1 MWFLPTEREKEQK
14 QPKLN
19 QPSNNSGN
27 NRTVN
32 NTVAEGKDIQHVT
45 NNNTAWNFMPQT
57 RRRMHQTRLNTYPEV
72 EGMNVQ
78 ALLDTGSSVKIVS
91 AKFFSSIG

>member
-45 NNNTAWNFMPQT
+45 NNNTAWNFMPEQQEECIKLGLTPT
-57 RRRMHQTRLNTYPEV
+57 RGKL
-72 EGMNVQ
+72 
-78 ALLDTGSSVKIVS
+78 
-91 AKFFSSIG
+91 